1 MSTKS
6 DIEII
11 VHNKKQLKVLVE
23 KMLECDILK
32 FLFSGAKSFKEES
45 GVNNIPEW
53 INYYEEHPKH
63 CMVSLAYYKDGF
75 ILCVIVKKKYRIRVK
90 NFLNSIK
97 VPEKTDKT
105 PTITKDVK
113 GKNVSLYIDSLTK
126 EKAEEVNSALVELG
140 IMNLEERPYY
150 EQDPVY

>member
-1 MSTKS
+1 MSSKS
-6 DIEII
+6 DIEIT

-23 KMLECDILK
+23 KMLNCEILK
-32 FLFSGAKSFKEES
+32 FLFSGAKTVREES
-45 GVNNIPEW
+45 GVNNVPEW

-75 ILCVIVKKKYRIRVK
+75 ILCIIVENKYRIRVK

-97 VPEKTDKT
+97 IPEKTDEIPVLMKE
-105 PTITKDVK
+105 KK
-113 GKNVSLYIDSLTK
+113 GKKVNLYLNNLTK
-126 EKAEEVNSALVELG
+126 EKAEEVNDALAGLG
-140 IMNLEERPYY
+140 IVNLEERPYY